1 MESSIAEFLSRQ
13 LAFGQLPTTSYFS
26 FVERRNG
33 TGVCLEPADSS
44 SFGRLETLLV
54 YPRRGNAATTFNV
67 KAIIQTTYMLDTLYL
82 LGLLAM
88 IKCSICSYQ
97 CDN

>member
-1 MESSIAEFLSRQ
+1 MESSIAEFLMRQSACELLPTALSVCVCVCIYLCTCVCCVRDCTLAATHQTRVPAIAPSLQYAQAPSRQ
-13 LAFGQLPTTSYFS
+13 
-26 FVERRNG
+26 VH
-33 TGVCLEPADSS
+33 
-44 SFGRLETLLV
+44 
-54 YPRRGNAATTFNV
+54 AA
-67 KAIIQTTYMLDTLYL
+67 YL

>member
-1 MESSIAEFLSRQ
+1 MESSIAEFLMRQ
-13 LAFGQLPTTSYFS
+13 LAFEQLPTLRAAIRDLPIVFTLAVCAPSTWHAWRGVYLFARGQ
-26 FVERRNG
+26 VHRRCFYR
-33 TGVCLEPADSS
+33 CLAPPQA
-44 SFGRLETLLV
+44 
-54 YPRRGNAATTFNV
+54 
-67 KAIIQTTYMLDTLYL
+67 YL